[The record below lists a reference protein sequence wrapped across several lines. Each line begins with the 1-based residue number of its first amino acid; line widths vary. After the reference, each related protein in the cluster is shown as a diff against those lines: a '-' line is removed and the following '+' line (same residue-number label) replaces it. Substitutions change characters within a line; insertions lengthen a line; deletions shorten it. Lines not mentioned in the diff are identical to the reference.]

1 MIISEGML
9 IVLGELSSTQLIC
22 KYNKI
27 KIVNIEYHTKA
38 SRLVF
43 GIEYLRKESQ
53 EQLMEISES
62 QLKNLLKHTFLYASD
77 KAYNHFPP
85 SDICFSKVF
94 NQQGK
99 DFERFYELLLQDPTL
114 KK

>member
-1 MIISEGML
+1 ML

-77 KAYNHFPP
+77 KAYNHFPLVTFVLVRYL
-85 SDICFSKVF
+85 ISKKKTL
-94 NQQGK
+94 K
-99 DFERFYELLLQDPTL
+99 DFMSCYYRTQH
-114 KK
+114 